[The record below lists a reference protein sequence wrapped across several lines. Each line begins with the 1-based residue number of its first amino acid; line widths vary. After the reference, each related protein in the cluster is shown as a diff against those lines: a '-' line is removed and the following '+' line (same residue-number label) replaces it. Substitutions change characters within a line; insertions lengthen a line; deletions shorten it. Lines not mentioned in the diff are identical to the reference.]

1 MGLVLSSIATW
12 RMQSSWGV
20 KVYPTWNLT
29 HGTLVGWQFGCT
41 TPLLFLCGGNDGFRV
56 VIERHVV
63 PTGGN
68 WVPKGSCW
76 VGLHWEWVGV

>member
-1 MGLVLSSIATW
+1 MFT
-12 RMQSSWGV
+12 
-20 KVYPTWNLT
+20 PTWNLT

-56 VIERHVV
+56 SIKRHVV

-68 WVPKGSCW
+68 
-76 VGLHWEWVGV
+76 